1 MVNSL
6 EFGGKPTAAGIPTSN
21 IETNIGYKNPLNNPV
36 VQELKNQL
44 NLEEE
49 LPF

>member
-6 EFGGKPTAAGIPTSN
+6 EFGGKPNNGNEGNAATL
-21 IETNIGYKNPLNNPV
+21 TGYKNPLNNPV
-36 VQELKNQL
+36 VQNLRNQL
-44 NLEEE
+44 NLDEE

>member
-6 EFGGKPTAAGIPTSN
+6 EFGGKPNGSSEGNPTKL
-21 IETNIGYKNPLNNPV
+21 TGYTNPLNNPV
-36 VQELKNQL
+36 VQDLRNQL